1 MAYQK
6 RQEPTRFPYVTE
18 VRVHTGVSPIAFPAA
33 FADADAFTA
42 FKMNAKN
49 LDAITLRDLAKER
62 REAGL
67 TLEDVKSVVK
77 EGATFIAKVELEHD
91 TDADVTCVRC
101 LKLFMPVRKPR
112 TNGGFSGNFRTLKAE
127 EVAKLDEVRQRIATE
142 FTAWALNVEAVPVD
156 LKTRAVPVCTECKR
170 HETEGLVREKAR
182 LEREGSDRKPFFPPY
197 LIAGDVQDALYA
209 RDSAITNAIN
219 RKTYDQVV
227 GHSGDR
233 RPANNDNRGTGN
245 GRGDRPRGPRKS
257 WNGVELFPNVADT
270 LVRLVTEGI
279 LGNSD
284 VSAVEALMTMSPA
297 ELEAH
302 GLQNAAKVQQLVQSH
317 LDWAAREAKKNDFA
331 HKGRVTLGDAV
342 ARR

>member
-1 MAYQK
+1 MYHK
-6 RQEPTRFPYVTE
+6 KSEPTRFPYITE
-18 VRVHTGVSPIAFPAA
+18 VRVHTGVSQIVFPAS
-33 FADADAFTA
+33 FATADSFTA

-49 LDAITLRDLAKER
+49 LDAIALRDVAKER

-67 TLEDVKSVVK
+67 TVDDVKSVVK
-77 EGATFIAKVELEHD
+77 DGATFIAKVELEHD
-91 TDADVTCVRC
+91 TDTDVTCVRC
-101 LKLFMPVRKPR
+101 LKSFMPVRKPR

-197 LIAGDVQDALYA
+197 LIANDVQDALYA

-219 RKTYDQVV
+219 RKTYDEVV
-227 GHSGDR
+227 SHRGDR
-233 RPANNDNRGTGN
+233 RPVATENRGADN

-257 WNGVELFPNVADT
+257 WNGVELFPSVADT
-270 LVRLVTEGI
+270 LTRLVAEGK
-279 LGNSD
+279 LGDSI
-284 VSAVEALMTMSPA
+284 EALLAMAPA
-297 ELEAH
+297 ELETL
-302 GLQNAAKVQQLVQSH
+302 GLQNAPKVQQLAQSH
-317 LDWAAREAKKNDFA
+317 KDWVAREEKKNDFA
-331 HKGRVTLGDAV
+331 HKGRVKLGDATTV
-342 ARR
+342 RR